1 MDGGAGGVDGAL
13 RLCRDFSHPRTR
25 VGASGRPRALS
36 RYLVHHRQRTLLRRE
51 GKVATR
57 VEYVKRS
64 DGRVDDLFYF
74 RRALDEPE
82 QRWSGVAWPI
92 DASNARWKARFIWP
106 FTTEF
111 RIVGIDAEYSVAL
124 IATPDAKLAWVYART
139 STLSSERYEAAL
151 AELRERGVD
160 SDTLVMVPQPPAPE

>member
-1 MDGGAGGVDGAL
+1 MAALAVSMVLSGCAGTSAIREPESVQAVD
-13 RLCRDFSHPRTR
+13 
-25 VGASGRPRALS
+25 
-36 RYLVHHRQRTLLRRE
+36 RE
-51 GKVATR
+51 RFLGTWYIIANVPYFAEKGKVATR

-160 SDTLVMVPQPPAPE
+160 SDKLVMVPQPPAPK